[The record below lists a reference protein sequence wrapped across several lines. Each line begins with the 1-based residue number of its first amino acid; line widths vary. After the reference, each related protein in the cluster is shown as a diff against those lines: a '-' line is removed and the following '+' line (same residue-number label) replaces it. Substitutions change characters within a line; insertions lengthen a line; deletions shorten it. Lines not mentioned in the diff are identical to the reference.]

1 MRPMKLW
8 KPLAVMLPALA
19 LLSCG
24 TPQVL
29 DVRPLHIRE
38 IGATDEGD
46 DPMIRGEYQRRM
58 HGAIGVQEQGER
70 LGQYYTVLWNDASS
84 TGPGEIVFEY
94 QQGITGSRVKK
105 MVSAIEPGKTSG
117 KAEFAIIGKE
127 YRVDGHPARVLA
139 WRCRLFRDGR
149 EVASRQSY
157 LWQ

>member
-1 MRPMKLW
+1 MRAMKLW
-8 KPLAVMLPALA
+8 NPLVVMLPALA

-70 LGQYYTVLWNDASS
+70 LGQYYTVLWNDASGS
-84 TGPGEIVFEY
+84 GPGEIIFEY
-94 QQGITGSRVKK
+94 QQGISGSRVKK
-105 MVSAIEPGKTSG
+105 MVHAI
-117 KAEFAIIGKE
+117 
-127 YRVDGHPARVLA
+127 PA
-139 WRCRLFRDGR
+139 
-149 EVASRQSY
+149 
-157 LWQ
+157 